1 MTKPTMTSQW
11 DPGSYKPLDMN
22 KIPGYPR
29 QMPPISKRWFPK
41 FTGGNEKDAAF
52 HMREFYHYFAL
63 NRVDDDAEDVVMKLF
78 SKTLHGD
85 AKKWY
90 DNLPDAGITSMD
102 QFEEIFLEEWGIHS
116 EDIPLLI
123 KNFEDIKQRENETL
137 FDFQSRFEGTLCR
150 IPKSHYPEMEYVVH
164 RYTHAILP
172 YLGVSLRKRA
182 PRTLNDAYG
191 MAKEI
196 KNNIFSSGM
205 NDLFTSGTLT
215 MESLYSHEDLVDDFQ
230 EEGKQTVIQH
240 EMNEDIDEEQ
250 EPEKDDEVSTCAPP
264 TDEVMHEPVSP
275 TQQSEEEVSHLP
287 FQDANDTVYSEDEEE
302 MEASDEVKVP
312 CYEIKD
318 EEAVLEDEVPV
329 IIPHPDEALQDPITP
344 AQDEEN
350 EVSYFSFDDALF
362 YDSESKEGMEPLD
375 EPDSLY
381 LQTEDVEEDLSS
393 DDDIQILEALAQE
406 GLSEV
411 HCSPFQ
417 VLNGYLPYDAKSEK
431 VLDVL
436 TPPCYDTD
444 TDIADFDEFIHV
456 GRRRWDTIG
465 YDTDPIYDTKNHLQ
479 TLPLQLPQRI
489 SFDQWQ
495 QGDEVFTCSFQN
507 TKDDPV
513 PYLSDEF
520 QSYLEM
526 FDEYPTEHLD
536 PTYEDDC
543 QPLLC
548 SNLNTSK
555 DIVCLK
561 EITHDFPSQPP
572 VISLPGFSI
581 QGVIGEYLFR
591 VEFPPG
597 QTLDFK
603 GWLGNTISNQFFNLL
618 LMIFQPSTK
627 LLSILPLE
635 CENVLGNQF
644 TCPLSCFAEP
654 SMFYDPFSDRIECF
668 SQRWTWRDF
677 VPPTRLHE
685 LEFGT
690 PDDVIYVLTHDVFV
704 LDFSLFWFMMKHKG
718 RYQGALLDWLHW
730 LFDYTN
736 MQPTGKY
743 R

>member
-1 MTKPTMTSQW
+1 MAYWEQMYPTIDFRSFRGYPNYFDDRWLDNSPPFLGLPALHIVKFFEYLSEIELEGEDALIKLFLLILPPYLQKRFKSCCNDRGISSFIQLINKFIEFTKPDLQTYEDVLQNLMVTLHHK
-11 DPGSYKPLDMN
+11 G
-22 KIPGYPR
+22 
-29 QMPPISKRWFPK
+29 
-41 FTGGNEKDAAF
+41 FTTEI
-52 HMREFYHYFAL
+52 
-63 NRVDDDAEDVVMKLF
+63 VDDLRRAYHDQYQGPSVVEDEVCE
-78 SKTLHGD
+78 D
-85 AKKWY
+85 Y
-90 DNLPDAGITSMD
+90 YQP
-102 QFEEIFLEEWGIHS
+102 LE
-116 EDIPLLI
+116 
-123 KNFEDIKQRENETL
+123 
-137 FDFQSRFEGTLCR
+137 
-150 IPKSHYPEMEYVVH
+150 
-164 RYTHAILP
+164 
-172 YLGVSLRKRA
+172 
-182 PRTLNDAYG
+182 
-191 MAKEI
+191 
-196 KNNIFSSGM
+196 
-205 NDLFTSGTLT
+205 
-215 MESLYSHEDLVDDFQ
+215 
-230 EEGKQTVIQH
+230 
-240 EMNEDIDEEQ
+240 EEQ
-250 EPEKDDEVSTCAPP
+250 ESEKDDEVSTCA
-264 TDEVMHEPVSP
+264 
-275 TQQSEEEVSHLP
+275 LP
-287 FQDANDTVYSEDEEE
+287 A
-302 MEASDEVKVP
+302 
-312 CYEIKD
+312 
-318 EEAVLEDEVPV
+318 
-329 IIPHPDEALQDPITP
+329 DEALQDPATP

-350 EVSYFSFDDALF
+350 EVSYFDSFDDALF
-362 YDSESKEGMEPLD
+362 YDSENEGRMEPLD

-381 LQTEDVEEDLSS
+381 LETEDVEEDLSS
-393 DDDIQILEALAQE
+393 DDDIQMLEALDQE

-618 LMIFQPSTK
+618 LMICQPSTK

-736 MQPTGKY
+736 MQPAGKY